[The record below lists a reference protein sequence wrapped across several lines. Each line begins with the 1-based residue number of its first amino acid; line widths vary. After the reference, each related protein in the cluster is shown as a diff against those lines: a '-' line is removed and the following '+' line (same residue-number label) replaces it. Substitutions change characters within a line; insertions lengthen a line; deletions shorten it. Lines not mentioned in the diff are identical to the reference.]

1 MLLIHKLARL
11 IKKWSQSYCDHHM
24 NTSWACPEALCTYRK
39 TYGPFLQAFE
49 ADALVI
55 KEPPLVGAQHAANK
69 ADALVCSRCFTMI
82 GSLEQQMAHRL
93 LSMESPGQ
101 LRMSLCTLLLP
112 QCSKCWGEVC
122 MGHSFVRASIL
133 PFVLIA
139 SATGKSHHPQAV
151 LHARAIQ
158 CSEIGLQVS
167 TQTTC
172 GGCGWEQQHSHAQT
186 NSLSQSW

>member
-1 MLLIHKLARL
+1 MPRRNTGYNIGRSPCSVPMLSHGSSQKTVRVMLLVHKLTRL
-11 IKKWSQSYCDHHM
+11 MNNGPRVTVSYHHM

-101 LRMSLCTLLLP
+101 LHMCLCT
-112 QCSKCWGEVC
+112 
-122 MGHSFVRASIL
+122 
-133 PFVLIA
+133 
-139 SATGKSHHPQAV
+139 
-151 LHARAIQ
+151 
-158 CSEIGLQVS
+158 
-167 TQTTC
+167 
-172 GGCGWEQQHSHAQT
+172 
-186 NSLSQSW
+186 

>member
-1 MLLIHKLARL
+1 
-11 IKKWSQSYCDHHM
+11 M

-101 LRMSLCTLLLP
+101 LHMCLCT
-112 QCSKCWGEVC
+112 
-122 MGHSFVRASIL
+122 
-133 PFVLIA
+133 
-139 SATGKSHHPQAV
+139 
-151 LHARAIQ
+151 
-158 CSEIGLQVS
+158 
-167 TQTTC
+167 
-172 GGCGWEQQHSHAQT
+172 
-186 NSLSQSW
+186 